1 MKIKKIGNTES
12 KVFELV
18 KPIAETVGVDIWD
31 VSYLKEGAEWYL
43 RVFIDKEEGISLD
56 DCEAVSRPLSK
67 KLDEVDPVPN
77 SYILEVGSAGLERDL
92 IRENHF
98 TTSIGKLIIVKFII
112 AEEGIKEMICE
123 LLGFDKENINV
134 IYENSEQTLKLS
146 NIANIKLYVEYEN

>member
-123 LLGFDKENINV
+123 LLGFDKENIKV
-134 IYENSEQTLKLS
+134 IYENSERTLKLS

>member
-112 AEEGIKEMICE
+112 AEDGIKEMICE
-123 LLGFDKENINV
+123 LLGFDKENIKV
-134 IYENSEQTLKLS
+134 IYENSERTLKLS

>member
-112 AEEGIKEMICE
+112 AEDGIKEMICE
-123 LLGFDKENINV
+123 LLDFDKENIKV
-134 IYENSEQTLKLS
+134 IYENSERTLKLS

>member
-98 TTSIGKLIIVKFII
+98 TTSVGKFIIVKFII
-112 AEEGIKEMICE
+112 AEDGIKEMICE
-123 LLGFDKENINV
+123 LLGFDKENIKV
-134 IYENSEQTLKLS
+134 IYENLERTLKLS

>member
-112 AEEGIKEMICE
+112 AEDGIKEMICE
-123 LLGFDKENINV
+123 LLGFDTENIKV
-134 IYENSEQTLKLS
+134 IYENSERTLKLS

>member
-31 VSYLKEGAEWYL
+31 VSYVKEGAEWYL

-98 TTSIGKLIIVKFII
+98 ETSIGKFIIIKFII
-112 AEEGIKEMICE
+112 AEEGIKEMVCE
-123 LLGFDKENINV
+123 LLGFDKENIKV
-134 IYENSEQTLKLS
+134 IYENEERTLKLS

>member
-123 LLGFDKENINV
+123 LLGFDKENIKV
-134 IYENSEQTLKLS
+134 I
-146 NIANIKLYVEYEN
+146 